1 MPTAGSDQAL
11 ADELSRL
18 ARILIL
24 DQEKCQ
30 PNMPAYDYL
39 RKNARIGCTKVPA
52 CIQVEDGKC
61 VVLEDSC
68 PTCLNRAKRCPGG
81 AVRVVNLP
89 HSLAPA
95 VTHRFGQ
102 NAFKLHRLPVP
113 RANQVLGLVGMNGI
127 GKSTS
132 LQVLAGRLK
141 PNLGRYEAPA
151 EWDDVLT
158 YFKGSE
164 LQGYFTRML
173 DQGQTAVTKLQYVD
187 LLPQALAPLGLS
199 VRELLAA
206 KDGRGALG
214 KVVEQL
220 ELAPVLGRRV
230 EQLSGGELQ
239 RLALAL
245 ALLQRADVYVFDE
258 PSSYL
263 DVAQRLRA
271 ARAIRALLSP
281 DTCVVAVEH
290 DLSLLDYLS
299 DSVALLY
306 GARGAYGIV
315 APPLG
320 VREGINAFLSG
331 YLPTANLRFREHAL
345 SFHSEAVDPAAAE
358 PARAYKPTPYPAM
371 AKALDGFRLRV
382 EPGSFAPSEVIVLL
396 GRNGTGKTTFIR
408 MLAGLLEPDPAEEG
422 GGGARPPRLH
432 ASYKPQAVS
441 LSGVGGGASARG
453 GDVQGLLRRRVP
465 DALAHPR
472 FVSEVLTPLKVE
484 ALLDRPLHALSGGEQ
499 QRVALAL
506 ALGTPADLYLIDEP
520 SAYLDSEQRLVA
532 ARVLKRF
539 VQQTSKTA
547 FVVEHDLMMATYLA
561 DRVIVYEGEPAVR
574 AVATAPQPLQPGMNA
589 FLRGL
594 DVSFRRDPETHR
606 PRINKPGS
614 VADKEQKASGDY
626 FYVE

>member
-18 ARILIL
+18 ARIVIL

-113 RANQVLGLVGMNGI
+113 RANQVLGLVGTNGI

-281 DTCVVAVEH
+281 DTCVGARRPHRPRGRLPHYHLPRRLRHHHRRPRLHHHRLHRRPLHLHHHHRAAARPPGCTAEERPIGPRAPRPPPPFRAGAVAVEH

-320 VREGINAFLSG
+320 E
-331 YLPTANLRFREHAL
+331 
-345 SFHSEAVDPAAAE
+345 PAAFKSASTLFE
-358 PARAYKPTPYPAM
+358 DRAPSASLDCLMARAAAPT
-371 AKALDGFRLRV
+371 
-382 EPGSFAPSEVIVLL
+382 
-396 GRNGTGKTTFIR
+396 
-408 MLAGLLEPDPAEEG
+408 
-422 GGGARPPRLH
+422 
-432 ASYKPQAVS
+432 
-441 LSGVGGGASARG
+441 
-453 GDVQGLLRRRVP
+453 
-465 DALAHPR
+465 
-472 FVSEVLTPLKVE
+472 
-484 ALLDRPLHALSGGEQ
+484 
-499 QRVALAL
+499 
-506 ALGTPADLYLIDEP
+506 
-520 SAYLDSEQRLVA
+520 
-532 ARVLKRF
+532 
-539 VQQTSKTA
+539 
-547 FVVEHDLMMATYLA
+547 
-561 DRVIVYEGEPAVR
+561 
-574 AVATAPQPLQPGMNA
+574 
-589 FLRGL
+589 
-594 DVSFRRDPETHR
+594 R
-606 PRINKPGS
+606 PRAPPEPLGS
-614 VADKEQKASGDY
+614 
-626 FYVE
+626 

>member
-1 MPTAGSDQAL
+1 MPSANEQAL

-18 ARILIL
+18 ARIVIL
-24 DQEKCQ
+24 DQSRCQ

-39 RKNARIGCTKVPA
+39 RKNASLGCGRAPA
-52 CIQVEDGKC
+52 CIQFEEGRC
-61 VVLEDSC
+61 VVLEDAC

-95 VTHRFGQ
+95 VTHRFGP
-102 NAFKLHRLPVP
+102 NSFKLHRLPVP
-113 RANQVLGLVGMNGI
+113 RANQVLGLVGTNGI
-127 GKSTS
+127 GKSSS
-132 LQVLAGRLK
+132 LQILAGRLK
-141 PNLGRYEAPA
+141 PNLGRLDQPA
-151 EWDDVLT
+151 EWDDVLAHHR
-158 YFKGSE
+158 GSE
-164 LQGYFTRML
+164 LQSYFTRML
-173 DQGQTAVTKLQYVD
+173 DHGQTAVTKLQYVD
-187 LLPQALAPLGLS
+187 LLPEALAPLGLS
-199 VRELLAA
+199 VGELLAA
-206 KDGRGALG
+206 RDQRGALDA
-214 KVVEQL
+214 VVAQL
-220 ELAPVLGRRV
+220 ELTPVLARRV

-245 ALLQRADVYVFDE
+245 VLLQKADVYVFDE

-281 DTCVVAVEH
+281 DTSVVAVEH

-299 DSVALLY
+299 DHVCLLY
-306 GARGAYGIV
+306 GVRGAYGIV

-331 YLPTANLRFREHAL
+331 HLPTANLRFREHAL
-345 SFHSEAVDPAAAE
+345 SFHTEAE
-358 PARAYKPTPYPAM
+358 PNAADAARAYKPTRYPAM
-371 AKALDGFRLRV
+371 TKTLDGFQLRV
-382 EPGSFAPSEVIVLL
+382 EPGAFAPSEVIVLL
-396 GRNGTGKTTFIR
+396 GRNGTGKTTFIK
-408 MLAGLLEPDPAEEG
+408 MLAGLLAPDEVEG
-422 GGGARPPRLH
+422 TGPPRLPPLH
-432 ASYKPQAVS
+432 ASYKPQSVS
-441 LSGVGGGASARG
+441 LSGLGGGAKG
-453 GDVQGLLRRRVP
+453 GGNVQALLQRSMP

-472 FVSEVLTPLKVE
+472 FVNEVLTPLKVE
-484 ALLDRPLHALSGGEQ
+484 ALFDTPLQVLSGGEQ

-520 SAYLDSEQRLVA
+520 SAYLDSEQRLIA

-539 VQQTSKTA
+539 VQTTGKTA
-547 FVVEHDLMMATYLA
+547 FVVEHDMMMATYLA
-561 DRVIVYEGEPAVR
+561 DRVVVYEGEPAVS
-574 AVATAPQPLQPGMNA
+574 AVATSPQPLQKGMNA
-589 FLRGL
+589 FLKTL